1 MKNGVDGVRVDERDR
16 GRENTRGNPNW
27 GKFGFPQHLRARKKK
42 DRERKTRENRHPD
55 KGTNLK
61 GRSTKQ
67 DQKHMGVAG
76 PMGRPHFQGVVL
88 GDRSTERLKSLPTA
102 GTAPKTQVANKS
114 KHKT

>member
-1 MKNGVDGVRVDERDR
+1 MKKAWTEYGLTSGTVARKTQGETQTGEVWVSPAPESEKEERQR
-16 GRENTRGNPNW
+16 EAREN
-27 GKFGFPQHLRARKKK
+27 K
-42 DRERKTRENRHPD
+42 HPD
-55 KGTNLK
+55 KGRNLK

-67 DQKHMGVAG
+67 DHKHMGVAG

-88 GDRSTERLKSLPTA
+88 GDRSTERLESLPTV